1 MRGYDLRITG
11 LAIRAPGKWID
22 NLLSQHDVVE
32 VPRARRGVAR
42 TISHAAL
49 VHLAL
54 TRELHVSLGLGVREA
69 LRLSRQLLAS
79 SKEVGVPT
87 GHLRISVDRET
98 LERTLDARL
107 REVLESAPSP
117 RRGRPRRRLGPK

>member
-1 MRGYDLRITG
+1 MRGYDIRIAG
-11 LAIRAPGKWID
+11 LAIRAPAKWID

-42 TISHAAL
+42 TISHTAL

-69 LRLSRQLLAS
+69 LQLSQKLLAN
-79 SKEVGVPT
+79 SKEAGVPT
-87 GHLRISVDRET
+87 GHLRISVDRAT
-98 LERTLDARL
+98 LERTLDSRL

-117 RRGRPRRRLGPK
+117 RRGRPRRRLVPK

>member
-1 MRGYDLRITG
+1 MRAYDLRIAA
-11 LAIRAPGKWID
+11 LAIRAPVKWID

-32 VPRARRGVAR
+32 IPRARRGVAR
-42 TISHAAL
+42 TISHTAL

-69 LRLSRQLLAS
+69 LQHSQKLLAN
-79 SKEVGVPT
+79 SKEAGVPT

-98 LERTLDARL
+98 LERTLDTRL
-107 REVLESAPSP
+107 REGLESAPSP
-117 RRGRPRRRLGPK
+117 RRGRPRRRLVPK

>member
-1 MRGYDLRITG
+1 MRGYDLRIAG
-11 LAIRAPGKWID
+11 LAIRAPVKWID
-22 NLLSQHDVVE
+22 NLLSQHEVVE

-42 TISHAAL
+42 KISHTAL

-54 TRELHVSLGLGVREA
+54 TRELHASLGLGVREA
-69 LRLSRQLLAS
+69 LQLSQELLANT
-79 SKEVGVPT
+79 KEAGVPT

-117 RRGRPRRRLGPK
+117 RRGRPSRRHIPK

>member
-11 LAIRAPGKWID
+11 LAIRAPAKWID

-32 VPRARRGVAR
+32 VPRARRGIAR
-42 TISHAAL
+42 TISHTAL

-69 LRLSRQLLAS
+69 LRLSRQLLANS
-79 SKEVGVPT
+79 TEAGVPT